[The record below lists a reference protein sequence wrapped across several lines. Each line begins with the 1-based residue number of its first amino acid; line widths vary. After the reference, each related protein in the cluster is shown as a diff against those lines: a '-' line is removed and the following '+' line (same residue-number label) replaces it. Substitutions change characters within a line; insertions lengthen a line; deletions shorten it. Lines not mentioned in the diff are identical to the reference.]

1 MTINENNKKNILL
14 LMPTIQR
21 GGIENNLVYLTEFF
35 IKKNYNCYLL
45 TSYISREIKAKLNNK
60 LKIVKPI
67 NYLKFN
73 FKIQGTMMQ
82 LIVL

>member
-1 MTINENNKKNILL
+1 
-14 LMPTIQR
+14 MPTIQR

-73 FKIQGTMMQ
+73 FKNSRYNDAINCFIG
-82 LIVL
+82 LFKFKNI

>member
-35 IKKNYNCYLL
+35 IKKITIVII

-60 LKIVKPI
+60 LK
-67 NYLKFN
+67 
-73 FKIQGTMMQ
+73 
-82 LIVL
+82 